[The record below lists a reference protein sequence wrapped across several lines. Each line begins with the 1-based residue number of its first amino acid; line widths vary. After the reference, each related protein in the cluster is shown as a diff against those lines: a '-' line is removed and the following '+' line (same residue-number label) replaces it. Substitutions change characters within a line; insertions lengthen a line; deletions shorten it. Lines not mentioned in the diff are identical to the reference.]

1 MTDNTS
7 DDAVNQPEGNMQSG
21 AGRSVPAWAS
31 ALGVVAIVLGVFL
44 TAYHGNEWM
53 KNPVL
58 TVAMPENGELPPAV
72 CPEEELEEEGLTLAE
87 CEYMVNH
94 VEGLMLSMPDWFPGA
109 MMWLAVFGTGLA
121 FASVIVGGALVNYSA
136 GSVKAAIWIFGALI
150 VIDLLQ
156 FIVVVN
162 AGPILR
168 DQYLWHIVLWFLIHL
183 MMMTGVLAGRDSEAA
198 AGRA

>member
-1 MTDNTS
+1 MTDNAS
-7 DDAVNQPEGNMQSG
+7 GDGVNQPGANRQPG
-21 AGRSVPAWAS
+21 AGRSIPAWAS

-58 TVAMPENGELPPAV
+58 TVAMPESGELPPAV

-94 VEGLMLSMPDWFPGA
+94 VEGLMMSMPDWFPGA

-136 GSVKAAIWIFGALI
+136 GAVKAAIWVFGGLV

-168 DQYLWHIVLWFLIHL
+168 GQYLWHIVLWLLIHL
-183 MMMTGVLAGRDSEAA
+183 MMMTGVLAGRDNEAA
-198 AGRA
+198 TAHA